1 MFSEKY
7 SIKEKSMEFIH
18 NFINNKTKTEVDFCL
33 QDETIAA
40 FLNIQVLSTLF
51 TNIFSVFSKGKFQ
64 GIGCALT
71 GDNDKS
77 LRLKSESKFLLYNTQ
92 LLFLKNS
99 IFHFQSDLIFFFA
112 EYFSDTQFLRDL
124 DKRKSSLYA
133 VGNVICKCSD
143 YRQITLFKKSQ
154 LYDVCCFQKNKLRS
168 CQNRKPL

>member
-40 FLNIQVLSTLF
+40 FLNIQVISTLF

-99 IFHFQSDLIFFFA
+99 IFHFQSDSIFFLLNIFQTLN
-112 EYFSDTQFLRDL
+112 FFDTQIKENLL
-124 DKRKSSLYA
+124 CMQQ
-133 VGNVICKCSD
+133 GI
-143 YRQITLFKKSQ
+143 
-154 LYDVCCFQKNKLRS
+154 
-168 CQNRKPL
+168 